1 MLKQIVCKWTL
12 FWINIFQCV
21 LFYFWAFF
29 LQVSYE
35 NGHRCCFK
43 QTLYALKSW
52 NFYRNLHKGSISS
65 LWKWMSSNGKIY
77 NLHTF
82 LQKGMSIFSADKT
95 WSTDYS
101 FPLMWCFTCKFIA
114 LSILQFDTNLSTVTT
129 VNYIFSCKVII
140 LRPGW

>member
-29 LQVSYE
+29 LQVSCE
-35 NGHRCCFK
+35 KGHRCCFK
-43 QTLYALKSW
+43 QTFFFFNFMNLKVGIFTETYIRVQSLHFENECLQMARSTICIHFSKKACLYSVLI
-52 NFYRNLHKGSISS
+52 RHG
-65 LWKWMSSNGKIY
+65 G
-77 NLHTF
+77 
-82 LQKGMSIFSADKT
+82 
-95 WSTDYS
+95 TDYS
-101 FPLMWCFTCKFIA
+101 FPLIWYFTCKFIA

-140 LRPGW
+140 